1 VKFRRPNGPLL
12 FSVVVHAVVAFAV
25 LHAIV
30 APRSYDLFPRGPRI
44 SRDTLEQIQY
54 VTVPAVPP
62 VPSAATGPAVRVVPP
77 RAAPAAAPPRL
88 VAPMEIPAGIPVPS
102 GVPTVVDSGRGVV
115 GGTVDPGKRG
125 VSMTPDFTDPRIFN
139 APPAI
144 YTAPEKTQA
153 EVLERQLAGV
163 LKAHRDSVAVANA
176 NRRDPTDWTK
186 EIGGQK
192 YGIDS
197 KWIHLGKFQIPTA
210 LLALIPVHVQ
220 GNPNTMPRERRIN
233 EMSAEIRERA
243 HVLPE
248 ARDEVKRINE
258 RMVREREARL
268 KAAAAANGI
277 PPLD

>member
-1 VKFRRPNGPLL
+1 LL

-44 SRDTLEQIQY
+44 VRDTVEQIQY
-54 VTVPAVPP
+54 VTVPV

-77 RAAPAAAPPRL
+77 RPAPAAAPPRL
-88 VAPMEIPAGIPVPS
+88 VAPMEIPTGIPVPS
-102 GVPTVVDSGRGVV
+102 GVPTVVDSGRGVA
-115 GGTVDPGKRG
+115 GATGDPGKRG
-125 VSMTPDFTDPRIFN
+125 VSMTPDFSDPRIFN

-144 YTAPEKTQA
+144 YSPPVKTQA

-210 LLALIPVHVQ
+210 LLALIPVNVQ
-220 GNPNTMPRERRIN
+220 GNPNTMPRDRRIN

-243 HVLPE
+243 EVLPE

-258 RMVREREARL
+258 RMIRERAARL
-268 KAAAAANGI
+268 KAAANGI